1 MEEKEKCYHCDS
13 EKLIEAEL
21 EAYIRIRDV
30 NKSPGRYHCHNI
42 ICLDC
47 NTIVRS
53 FIIKPD
59 I

>member
-1 MEEKEKCYHCDS
+1 MENKEKCYHCGS
-13 EKLIEAEL
+13 ENLIEAEL
-21 EAYIRIRDV
+21 EAYIRIRDA
-30 NKSPGRYHCHNI
+30 KKGPDRYQCHNI

-53 FIIKPD
+53 FIIKPN